1 MINRINNRTN
11 KTELKTADDFFVFT
25 LTFTGG
31 FSIIN
36 GDIMLKAVRE
46 IAALDNTF

>member
-1 MINRINNRTN
+1 MNNRTN

-31 FSIIN
+31 FSTIN

-46 IAALDNTF
+46 TAALHNTF